1 MTSPTKAEGS
11 GSAVALDPELEATS
25 EVADKPK
32 KLEGRSPGQ
41 LMWQR
46 FRRDRTGVFCAGVV
60 IFFFVIALCAPLL
73 TAISGTNPYTLYGQD
88 PTYADK
94 PVLDDFGL
102 PLGYFGGMSAD
113 HWFGVEPQYGRD
125 LFAML
130 VYGMRTSLFMA
141 LGVSV
146 LLTVTGVIIGLIGGY
161 FGGRT
166 DYWLGR
172 VTDFFLSFPSQ
183 LFFIAFMPVVTS
195 FFVDPRDETP
205 TYFRAL
211 AILIVL
217 WVLGWMGMSRLV
229 RSVVLALREREF
241 IEAAKVS
248 GASPGRIIRKE
259 VLPNIVTP
267 VLVQFTYQLPST
279 ILTIAFLSFAG
290 VGFVEP
296 TPDWGRL
303 FAAGAQYTQQDPAFI
318 FFPGVALVIFILCF
332 NLLGDSVRDAF
343 DPKSG
348 R

>member
-1 MTSPTKAEGS
+1 MTSP
-11 GSAVALDPELEATS
+11 VALDPELESNA
-25 EVADKPK
+25 EPVKAEQ

-46 FRRDRTGVFCAGVV
+46 FKRDRTGVVCALVV
-60 IFFFVIALCAPLL
+60 ILYFVISLAAPLL
-73 TAISGTNPYTLYGQD
+73 TKLSGTDPYTLYGQD

-94 PVLDDFGL
+94 PILDQFGL
-102 PLGYFGGMSAD
+102 PLGYFGGVSGD

-141 LGVSV
+141 LGVTV
-146 LLTVTGVIIGLIGGY
+146 LLMSTGVVIGLIGGY

-166 DYWLGR
+166 DYWIGR
-172 VTDFFLSFPSQ
+172 VTDFFLSFPQQ
-183 LFFIAFMPVVTS
+183 LFFIAFMPVVTA
-195 FFVDPRDETP
+195 FFVDPREATP

-211 AILIVL
+211 AMLIVL
-217 WVLGWMGMSRLV
+217 WLLGWMGMARLV
-229 RSVVLALREREF
+229 RSTVLSLREREF
-241 IEAAKVS
+241 VEAAKVS
-248 GASPGRIIRKE
+248 GASPWRIVRKE
-259 VLPNIVTP
+259 ILPNVVTP
-267 VLVQFTYQLPST
+267 ILVQFTFQLPST

-303 FAAGAQYTQQDPAFI
+303 FAAAANYTEQDPAFL
-318 FFPGVALVIFILCF
+318 FFPGLALVIFVLAF

>member
-1 MTSPTKAEGS
+1 MTSP
-11 GSAVALDPELEATS
+11 VALDPELETDA
-25 EVADKPK
+25 EPVKGEQ

-46 FRRDRTGVFCAGVV
+46 FKRDRTGVICAVVV
-60 IFFFVIALCAPLL
+60 ILYFVVSLAAPLL
-73 TAISGTNPYTLYGQD
+73 VKLSGTDPYTLYGQD

-94 PVLDDFGL
+94 PILDQFGL
-102 PLGYFGGMSAD
+102 PLGYFGGVSGD

-141 LGVSV
+141 LGVTV
-146 LLTVTGVIIGLIGGY
+146 LLMVTGVIIGLIGGY

-166 DYWLGR
+166 DYWIGR
-172 VTDFFLSFPSQ
+172 VTDFFLSFPQQ

-195 FFVDPRDETP
+195 FFVDPREDTP

-211 AILIVL
+211 AMLIVL
-217 WVLGWMGMSRLV
+217 WLLGWMSMARLV
-229 RSVVLALREREF
+229 RSTVLSLREREF
-241 IEAAKVS
+241 VEAAKVS
-248 GASPGRIIRKE
+248 GASPARIVRKE
-259 VLPNIVTP
+259 ILPNVVTP
-267 VLVQFTYQLPST
+267 ILVQFTFQLPST

-303 FAAGAQYTQQDPAFI
+303 FAAAANYTEQDPAFL
-318 FFPGVALVIFILCF
+318 FFPGLALVIFVLAF

>member
-1 MTSPTKAEGS
+1 MTSPVVLDS
-11 GSAVALDPELEATS
+11 GVEPETGPAKGE
-25 EVADKPK
+25 K

-46 FRRDRTGVFCAGVV
+46 FKRDRNGVICAWVV
-60 IFFFVIALCAPLL
+60 IAYFVIALAAPLL
-73 TAISGTNPYTLYGQD
+73 TRLSGTDPYTLYGQD

-102 PLGYFGGMSAD
+102 PLGYFGGLSGS

-125 LFAML
+125 VFAML

-141 LGVSV
+141 LGVTV
-146 LLTVTGVIIGLIGGY
+146 LVMGTGVVIGLIGGY

-166 DYWLGR
+166 DYWIGR
-172 VTDFFLSFPSQ
+172 VTDFFLSFPQQ
-183 LFFIAFMPVVTS
+183 LFFIAFMPVVTA
-195 FFVDPRDETP
+195 FFVDPREETP

-211 AILIVL
+211 AMLIVL

-229 RSVVLALREREF
+229 RSTVLSLREREF
-241 IEAAKVS
+241 VEAAKVS
-248 GASPGRIIRKE
+248 GASPWRIVRKE
-259 VLPNIVTP
+259 ILPNVVTP
-267 VLVQFTYQLPST
+267 ILVQFTYQLPST

-303 FAAGAQYTQQDPAFI
+303 FAAGSSYAQQDPAFI
-318 FFPGVALVIFILCF
+318 FFPGVALVIFVLAF

>member
-1 MTSPTKAEGS
+1 MTSPAKAEGTGPS
-11 GSAVALDPELEATS
+11 IALDPELESNPEPAKG
-25 EVADKPK
+25 EK

-46 FRRDRTGVFCAGVV
+46 FKRDRTGVICAVVV
-60 IFFFVIALCAPLL
+60 IFYFAIALLAPLL
-73 TAISGTNPYTLYGQD
+73 VKLSGTDPYTLYGQD

-94 PVLDDFGL
+94 PVLDEFGL
-102 PLGYFGGMSAD
+102 PLGYFGGVSGD

-141 LGVSV
+141 LGVTV
-146 LLTVTGVIIGLIGGY
+146 LLMVTGVVIGLIGGY

-166 DYWLGR
+166 DYWIGR
-172 VTDFFLSFPSQ
+172 VTDFFLSFPQQ
-183 LFFIAFMPVVTS
+183 LFFIAFMPVVTA
-195 FFVDPRDETP
+195 FFVDPREETP

-211 AILIVL
+211 AMLIVL
-217 WVLGWMGMSRLV
+217 WLLGWMGMARLV
-229 RSVVLALREREF
+229 RSTVLSLREREF
-241 IEAAKVS
+241 VEAAKVS
-248 GASPGRIIRKE
+248 GASPGRIVRKE
-259 VLPNIVTP
+259 ILPNVVTP
-267 VLVQFTYQLPST
+267 ILVQFTYTLPST

-303 FAAGAQYTQQDPAFI
+303 FAAAADYTEQDPAFL
-318 FFPGVALVIFILCF
+318 FFPGLALVIFVLAF

>member
-1 MTSPTKAEGS
+1 MTSP
-11 GSAVALDPELEATS
+11 VALDPELETDA
-25 EVADKPK
+25 EPAKGEQ

-46 FRRDRTGVFCAGVV
+46 FKRDRTGVISAWVV
-60 IFFFVIALCAPLL
+60 IFYFVVALAAPLL
-73 TAISGTNPYTLYGQD
+73 TKISGTNPYSLYGQD
-88 PTYADK
+88 PAYQDK
-94 PVLDDFGL
+94 PILDEFGL
-102 PLGYFGGMSAD
+102 PLGYFGGISGD
-113 HWFGVEPQYGRD
+113 HWFGVEPQFGRD

-130 VYGMRTSLFMA
+130 MYGMRTSLLMA
-141 LGVSV
+141 LGVTV
-146 LLTVTGVIIGLIGGY
+146 LLMVTGVIIGLLGGY

-172 VTDFFLSFPSQ
+172 VTDFFLAFPQQ

-195 FFVDPRDETP
+195 FFVDPREETP

-217 WVLGWMGMSRLV
+217 WVLGWMGMARIV
-229 RSVVLALREREF
+229 RSVVLSLRDREF
-241 IEAAKVS
+241 VEAAMVS
-248 GASPGRIIRKE
+248 GASPWRIVRKE
-259 VLPNIVTP
+259 ILPNVVTP
-267 VLVQFTYQLPST
+267 ILVQFTYQLPST

-303 FAAGAQYTQQDPAFI
+303 FAAGANYTQQDPAFI
-318 FFPGVALVIFILCF
+318 FFPGIALVIFVLAF

>member
-11 GSAVALDPELEATS
+11 GSAVALDPELETTS
-25 EVADKPK
+25 PVAPGEK

-46 FRRDRTGVFCAGVV
+46 FKRDRTGMLCAGVV
-60 IFFFVIALCAPLL
+60 IFYFVIALLAPVL
-73 TAISGTNPYTLYGQD
+73 TSISGTNPYTLYGQD
-88 PTYADK
+88 PTYSDR
-94 PVLDDFGL
+94 PVLDAFGL
-102 PLGYFGGMSAD
+102 PLGYFGGVSGT

-141 LGVSV
+141 LGVTT
-146 LLTVTGVIIGLIGGY
+146 LLMITGVTLGLIGGY

-166 DYWLGR
+166 DYWIGR

-183 LFFIAFMPVVTS
+183 LFFIAFMPVVTA
-195 FFVDPRDETP
+195 FFVDPQEETP

-217 WVLGWMGMSRLV
+217 WLLGWMGMARLV
-229 RSVVLALREREF
+229 RSTVLSLREREF
-241 IEAAKVS
+241 VEAAKVS
-248 GASPGRIIRKE
+248 GASPLRIVRKE
-259 VLPNIVTP
+259 ILPNIVSP
-267 VLVQFTYQLPST
+267 ILVQFTYQLPST

-303 FAAGAQYTQQDPAFI
+303 FAAGAKYAETDPAFM

>member
-1 MTSPTKAEGS
+1 MVVDGEPEPKAKS
-11 GSAVALDPELEATS
+11 EA
-25 EVADKPK
+25 KH
-32 KLEGRSPGQ
+32 EGRSPGQ
-41 LMWQR
+41 LMWIR
-46 FRRDRTGVFCAGVV
+46 FKRDRTGVVCAVIVIGYFVV
-60 IFFFVIALCAPLL
+60 ALLAPLL
-73 TAISGTNPYTLYGQD
+73 VKLAGTDPYTLYGQD
-88 PTYADK
+88 PTYADQ

-102 PLGYFGGMSAD
+102 PLGYLGGVSGD

-130 VYGMRTSLFMA
+130 MYGMRTSLYMA
-141 LGVSV
+141 LGITV
-146 LLTVTGVIIGLIGGY
+146 LVMVTGVIIGLIGGY

-166 DYWLGR
+166 DYWVGR

-195 FFVDPRDETP
+195 FFVDPREETP

-211 AILIVL
+211 AMLIVL
-217 WVLGWMGMSRLV
+217 WLLGWMGMARLV
-229 RSVVLALREREF
+229 RSTVLSLREREF
-241 IEAAKVS
+241 VEAAKVS
-248 GASPGRIIRKE
+248 GASPWRIVRKE
-259 VLPNIVTP
+259 ILPNVVTP
-267 VLVQFTYQLPST
+267 ILVQFTYQLPST

-303 FAAGAQYTQQDPAFI
+303 FAAGAQYAEQDPAFM
-318 FFPGVALVIFILCF
+318 FFPGVALVLFVLAF

>member
-11 GSAVALDPELEATS
+11 GSTVALDPELEATS
-25 EVADKPK
+25 EVAKGAK

-46 FRRDRTGVFCAGVV
+46 FKRDRTGMICAGVV
-60 IFFFVIALCAPLL
+60 IFFFAIALLAPVL

-94 PVLDDFGL
+94 PVLDEFGL
-102 PLGYFGGMSAD
+102 PLGYFGGVSAD

-130 VYGMRTSLFMA
+130 MYGMRTSLYMA
-141 LGVSV
+141 VGVAT
-146 LLTVTGVIIGLIGGY
+146 LLTITGVIIGVVGGY
-161 FGGRT
+161 FGGRV
-166 DYWLGR
+166 DFWLGR

-183 LFFIAFMPVVTS
+183 LFFIAFMPVVTA
-195 FFVDPRDETP
+195 FFVDPREETP

-217 WVLGWMGMSRLV
+217 WVLGWMGMARLV

-248 GASPGRIIRKE
+248 GASPARIIRKE
-259 VLPNIVTP
+259 ILPNIVTP
-267 VLVQFTYQLPST
+267 VLVQYTYQLPST

>member
-11 GSAVALDPELEATS
+11 GSTVALDPELEATS
-25 EVADKPK
+25 EVAKGAT

-46 FRRDRTGVFCAGVV
+46 FKRDRTGMICAGVV

-73 TAISGTNPYTLYGQD
+73 TMISGTDPYTLYGQD

-102 PLGYFGGMSAD
+102 PLGYFGGMSAE

-146 LLTVTGVIIGLIGGY
+146 LLTVTGVVLGLIGGY
-161 FGGRT
+161 FAGRT

-303 FAAGAQYTQQDPAFI
+303 FAAGANYTQQDPAFI

>member
-1 MTSPTKAEGS
+1 MVVDGEPEPKAKS
-11 GSAVALDPELEATS
+11 EA
-25 EVADKPK
+25 KH
-32 KLEGRSPGQ
+32 EGRSPGQ
-41 LMWQR
+41 LMWIR
-46 FRRDRTGVFCAGVV
+46 FKRDRTGVVCAVIVIGYFVV
-60 IFFFVIALCAPLL
+60 ALLAPLL
-73 TAISGTNPYTLYGQD
+73 VKLAGTDPYTLYGQD
-88 PTYADK
+88 PTYADQ
-94 PVLDDFGL
+94 PILDDFGL
-102 PLGYFGGMSAD
+102 PLGYLGGVSGD

-130 VYGMRTSLFMA
+130 MYGMRTSLYMA
-141 LGVSV
+141 LGITV
-146 LLTVTGVIIGLIGGY
+146 LVMVTGVIIGLIGGY

-166 DYWLGR
+166 DYWVGR

-195 FFVDPRDETP
+195 FFVDPREETP

-211 AILIVL
+211 AMLIVL
-217 WVLGWMGMSRLV
+217 WLLGWMGMARLV
-229 RSVVLALREREF
+229 RSTVLSLREREF
-241 IEAAKVS
+241 VEAAKVS
-248 GASPGRIIRKE
+248 GASPWRIVRKE
-259 VLPNIVTP
+259 ILPNVVTP
-267 VLVQFTYQLPST
+267 ILVQFTYQLPST

-303 FAAGAQYTQQDPAFI
+303 FAAGAQYAEQDPAFM
-318 FFPGVALVIFILCF
+318 FFPGVALVLFVLAF

>member
-1 MTSPTKAEGS
+1 VTSPIDIEDGGTSAFVEGEPAPPAKP
-11 GSAVALDPELEATS
+11 G
-25 EVADKPK
+25 ADT
-32 KLEGRSPGQ
+32 LEGRSPGQ
-41 LMWQR
+41 LMWIR
-46 FRRDRTGVFCAGVV
+46 FKRDRTGVICAIIV
-60 IFFFVIALCAPLL
+60 IAYFVISLAAPLL
-73 TAISGTNPYTLYGQD
+73 TKLSGTNPYTLYGQD

-94 PVLDDFGL
+94 PVLDEFGL
-102 PLGYFGGMSAD
+102 PLGYLGGVSGD

-125 LFAML
+125 LYAML
-130 VYGMRTSLFMA
+130 LYGMRTSLFMA
-141 LGVSV
+141 LGITV
-146 LLTVTGVIIGLIGGY
+146 LVMVTGIVIGLVGGY

-172 VTDFFLSFPSQ
+172 VTDFFLSFPQQ

-195 FFVDPRDETP
+195 FFVDPREETP

-217 WVLGWMGMSRLV
+217 WLLGWMGMARIV
-229 RSVVLALREREF
+229 RSTVLSLREREF
-241 IEAAKVS
+241 VEAARVS
-248 GASPGRIIRKE
+248 GASPWRIVSKE
-259 VLPNIVTP
+259 ILPNVVTP
-267 VLVQFTYQLPST
+267 ILVQFTYQLPST
-279 ILTIAFLSFAG
+279 ILSIAFLSFAG

-303 FAAGAQYTQQDPAFI
+303 FAAGAQYAEQDPAFM
-318 FFPGVALVIFILCF
+318 FFPGVALVIFVLSF

>member
-1 MTSPTKAEGS
+1 MTSPTKAEGP
-11 GSAVALDPELEATS
+11 GPAVALEPEPAPIGEAAENT
-25 EVADKPK
+25 AGP
-32 KLEGRSPGQ
+32 EGRSPGR

-46 FRRDRTGVFCAGVV
+46 FRRDRAGMLCAGVV
-60 IFFFVIALCAPLL
+60 IFFFAISLLAPVL
-73 TAISGTNPYTLYGQD
+73 TALSGTNPYTLYGQD
-88 PTYADK
+88 PSYADK
-94 PVLDDFGL
+94 PVLDEFGL
-102 PLGYFGGMSAD
+102 PLGYFGGVSAD

-130 VYGMRTSLFMA
+130 LYGMRTSLYMA
-141 LGVSV
+141 LAVAT
-146 LLTVTGVIIGLIGGY
+146 LLTLTGVVIGVLGGY

-172 VTDFFLSFPSQ
+172 VTDFFLAFPAQ
-183 LFFIAFMPVVTS
+183 LFFIAFMPVVTA
-195 FFVDPRDETP
+195 FFVDPREETP

-217 WVLGWMGMSRLV
+217 WILGWMGMARLV
-229 RSVVLALREREF
+229 RSVVLAVREREF

-248 GASPGRIIRKE
+248 GAPPLRIIRKE
-259 VLPNIVTP
+259 ILPNIVTP
-267 VLVQFTYQLPST
+267 VLVQYTYQLPST

-318 FFPGVALVIFILCF
+318 FFPGVALVVFILCF

>member
-11 GSAVALDPELEATS
+11 GSAVALDPELAATS
-25 EVADKPK
+25 EADKPK
-32 KLEGRSPGQ
+32 TLEGRSPGQ

-46 FRRDRTGVFCAGVV
+46 FRRDRTGMFCAGVV
-60 IFFFVIALCAPLL
+60 IFYFVIALLAPVL

-102 PLGYFGGMSAD
+102 PLGYFGGVSGE

-130 VYGMRTSLFMA
+130 VYGMRTSLYMA
-141 LGVSV
+141 LGITV
-146 LLTVTGVIIGLIGGY
+146 LLMVTGVIIGLIGGY

-166 DYWLGR
+166 DYWIGR
-172 VTDFFLSFPSQ
+172 VTDFFLSFPQQ
-183 LFFIAFMPVVTS
+183 LFFIAFMPVVTA
-195 FFVDPRDETP
+195 FFVDPREETP
-205 TYFRAL
+205 TYFRAV

-217 WVLGWMGMSRLV
+217 WLLGWMGMARLV
-229 RSVVLALREREF
+229 RSTVLSLREREF
-241 IEAAKVS
+241 VEAAKVS
-248 GASPGRIIRKE
+248 GASPWRIVRKE
-259 VLPNIVTP
+259 ILPNVVSPI
-267 VLVQFTYQLPST
+267 LVQFTYQLPST

-303 FAAGAQYTQQDPAFI
+303 FAAGAQYAEQNPAFM
-318 FFPGVALVIFILCF
+318 FFPGTALVIFILCF

>member
-1 MTSPTKAEGS
+1 MTSPAKAEGS
-11 GSAVALDPELEATS
+11 GPSIALDPELDTIPGPS
-25 EVADKPK
+25 KDVKN
-32 KLEGRSPGQ
+32 LEGRSPGQ

-46 FRRDRTGVFCAGVV
+46 FKRDRTGVICAVVV
-60 IFFFVIALCAPLL
+60 ILYFVVSLLAPLL
-73 TAISGTNPYTLYGQD
+73 VKLSGTNPYTLYGQD

-94 PVLDDFGL
+94 PILDQFGL
-102 PLGYFGGMSAD
+102 PLGYFGGVSGD

-130 VYGMRTSLFMA
+130 VYGMRTSLYMA
-141 LGVSV
+141 VGVTV
-146 LLTVTGVIIGLIGGY
+146 LLMVTGVIIGLIGGY

-166 DYWLGR
+166 DYWIGR
-172 VTDFFLSFPSQ
+172 VTDFFLSFPQQ
-183 LFFIAFMPVVTS
+183 LFFIAFMPVVTA
-195 FFVDPRDETP
+195 FFVDPREETP

-211 AILIVL
+211 AMLIVL
-217 WVLGWMGMSRLV
+217 WLLGWMSMARLV
-229 RSVVLALREREF
+229 RSTVLSLREREF
-241 IEAAKVS
+241 VEAAKVS
-248 GASPGRIIRKE
+248 GASPWRIVRKE
-259 VLPNIVTP
+259 ILPNVVTP
-267 VLVQFTYQLPST
+267 ILVQFTFQLPST

-303 FAAGAQYTQQDPAFI
+303 FAAAANYTEQDAAFL
-318 FFPGVALVIFILCF
+318 FFPGLALVIFVLAF